1 MAIYLLDD
9 SLQVSV
15 YFDSSDADYD
25 DNICVSLVEECPE
38 DEKILL
44 AGETN
49 IYLTP
54 AQACQLAQALLT
66 AAKDSSHFCGESNGI

>member
-9 SLQVSV
+9 SLKVSV
-15 YFDSSDADYD
+15 YFDPSDADYD
-25 DNICVSLVEECPE
+25 DNICVSMVEECPE
-38 DEKILL
+38 EEKILI

-54 AQACQLAQALLT
+54 DQACQLAQALQ
-66 AAKDSSHFCGESNGI
+66 AAVKESNHFCGDRGGN